1 MSETPLFIRI
11 ARPTYGRWLLYH
23 HQVRTAGYE
32 MIPKQGPFLILANHT
47 HTYDPFFIS
56 SSLKIHVRW
65 VAGAYL
71 FKNQFIKL
79 LLQKWIGGIAKQQGR
94 SDFQTIRDIS
104 AAFKQNQV
112 VGLFPEGTRTW
123 DGEPL
128 GFELATAKLVR
139 MFGVPVVLMHIE
151 GGYAQRP
158 RWAIHLRKGPITL
171 RVIQV
176 LQPGQLKQLSVKQVH
191 QQLTELLGFSHH
203 RWQKQ
208 QQIPYISR
216 GNAEGLEKL
225 LYQCPSCNSRSTL
238 VTEGHEIRCTA
249 CDLTCVLDPYDHL
262 LVTRGT
268 ALGFSSV
275 AQWHTWEQQQL
286 CATDA
291 TGELF
296 PPDQGVLLQQ
306 GVGKKLVTISRDFTV
321 ALEADRMVITMKT
334 TVPEHLN
341 NPLIFTFEHMQ
352 SMIINAKSTIELYH
366 ADQLWRIR
374 IIGNRSIVK
383 YVEYY
388 RSCRKDATMPAA
400 GQEVP

>member
-11 ARPTYGRWLLYH
+11 VRPTYGKWLLLH
-23 HQVRTAGYE
+23 HQVRTAGYDL
-32 MIPKQGPFLILANHT
+32 IPKEGPFLILANHT

-71 FKNQFIKL
+71 LKNQFVKL

-123 DGEPL
+123 DGEPI
-128 GFELATAKLVR
+128 GFDVATAKLVR

-158 RWAIHLRKGPITL
+158 RWAVHQRKGPITL

-176 LQPGQLKQLSVKQVH
+176 LQPEQLKQLSVQQVY
-191 QQLTELLGFSHH
+191 QQLKQLLGFSHAQ
-203 RWQKQ
+203 WQQQ
-208 QQIPYISR
+208 QQIPYISQ

-225 LYQCPSCNSRSTL
+225 LYQCPSCNSRSTI
-238 VTEGHEIRCTA
+238 VTEGHEIRCSA
-249 CDLTCVLDPYDHL
+249 CDLTCVLDPYDHVQ
-262 LVTRGT
+262 VTQGIT
-268 ALGFSSV
+268 PGFTSI

-286 CATDA
+286 RTSDA

-306 GVGKKLVTISRDFTV
+306 GVGNKLVTISRDFTV
-321 ALEADRMVITMKT
+321 TLESDRIVIAFKT
-334 TVPEHLN
+334 SVPDHLS
-341 NPLIFTFEHMQ
+341 NPRVFSFENMQ

-374 IIGNRSIVK
+374 IVGNRSIVK

-388 RSCRKDATMPAA
+388 RSCRKHAMIPEV
-400 GQEVP
+400 GQEAP